1 MFTCNPKRG
10 KSHSNSIVFSKK
22 LLKVGLLEVSPVSSL
37 LLTRLFH
44 DLEVLGLPC
53 KPCRM
58 KVRKGYFVSFLAPSS
73 QSSYFS
79 PAPQAFIC
87 YFVP

>member
-53 KPCRM
+53 KP
-58 KVRKGYFVSFLAPSS
+58 VG
-73 QSSYFS
+73 
-79 PAPQAFIC
+79 
-87 YFVP
+87 